1 MAVGF
6 NVTDPLATLESYR
19 QSNDGAHWRMAT
31 TARQMFVDFGVII
44 HSTKLIMDADGVVLY
59 RRGYGRA
66 DADSW
71 RQVLDSVLR

>member
-1 MAVGF
+1 MVSVGF
-6 NVTDPLATLESYR
+6 DPTESIATLESYR
-19 QSNDGAHWRMAT
+19 QSNGTRWLMAT
-31 TARQMFVDFGVII
+31 ASRQMFVYFGVNIR
-44 HSTKLIMDADGVVLY
+44 STKLIVDTDGVVLY